1 MKALLVLILVISC
14 SHHQETKKPTDPLAS
29 WNETSLK
36 KSILSFVKDVT
47 NRESKNYIPP
57 EDRIATFDNDGTLW
71 SEQPPV
77 QVIFTE
83 AMAQKKGLKH
93 KPLKEMNEKQLLELV
108 LKTNTGM
115 PADEYS
121 MEVKNFFDQ
130 GKYNHKIYQPQVEL
144 INYLT
149 HHGFKV
155 YISSGGTV
163 DFMRVISR
171 SYYGIPE
178 EQVIGT
184 SFEYAFDEKTNV
196 LLRKPK
202 VAVIN
207 DKETKVHNIQRVIGK
222 RPVFAC
228 GNVRSG
234 GDVYMLR
241 FSQGSRY
248 KSFQLMINHDDAER
262 EFSYGELDNK
272 SLNWAKQ
279 FQWNVLSIKDDWKN
293 VYPVQ
298 EARL

>member
-1 MKALLVLILVISC
+1 MKTFLVLILVISC
-14 SHHQETKKPTDPLAS
+14 SHHSETKKQTDPLAS
-29 WNETSLK
+29 WNDTSLK

-47 NRESKNYIPP
+47 NSESKNYIPP

-71 SEQPPV
+71 AEQPPI
-77 QVIFTE
+77 QAIFTE
-83 AMAQKKGLKH
+83 AIAQKKGFKH
-93 KPLKEMNEKQLLELV
+93 KPLKDMNEKQLLDLV

-115 PADEYS
+115 SADDYYMS
-121 MEVKNFFDQ
+121 VKQFFDQ
-130 GKYNHKIYQPQVEL
+130 GNYNHKTYLPQIEL
-144 INYLT
+144 IRYLT
-149 HHGFKV
+149 QHGFKV

-184 SFEYAFDEKTNV
+184 SFEYDYDEKTNTIF
-196 LLRKPK
+196 RKPK
-202 VAVIN
+202 IVTIN
-207 DKETKVHNIQRVIGK
+207 DGESKAHNIQRIIGK

-248 KSFQLMINHDDAER
+248 KTFQLMINHDDAER
-262 EFSYGELDNK
+262 EFSYQEKDNK

-279 FQWNVLSIKDDWKN
+279 YQWNVLSIKDDWKKIF
-293 VYPVQ
+293 PDS
-298 EARL
+298 